1 MKKMLQI
8 IATVSIMLSATFANA
23 STILTANNADVDFI
37 VYGDFNFSAAVF
49 ENEANLNL
57 GSILTSISFTTIPAT
72 PVSPVI
78 SFGQAMIAV
87 GNSFVVGISTDGGMN
102 WIADNGYSG
111 GTTGVVS
118 FSSAGSVVDAGI
130 VLVDVQQVASVPVP
144 AALWMFGSGL
154 IGLVGVARRKLS

>member
-8 IATVSIMLSATFANA
+8 IATVSILLSATFANA
-23 STILTANNADVDFI
+23 STILTPNNADVDFI

-72 PVSPVI
+72 PVSPAL
-78 SFGQAMIAV
+78 SFGEAIIGV
-87 GNSFVVGISTDGGMN
+87 GNSFVVGISTDGGIN

-118 FSSAGSVVDAGI
+118 FSIAAPVDAGI
-130 VLVDVQQVASVPVP
+130 LLVDVEQVASVPVP

-154 IGLVGVARRKLS
+154 IGLVGVARRKSS